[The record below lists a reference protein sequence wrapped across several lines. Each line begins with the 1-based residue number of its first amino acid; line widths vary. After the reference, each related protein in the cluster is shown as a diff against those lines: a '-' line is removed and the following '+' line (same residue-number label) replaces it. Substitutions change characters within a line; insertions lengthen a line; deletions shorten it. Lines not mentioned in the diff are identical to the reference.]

1 MNNRFRDNCFYC
13 EHNQTMHERMIP
25 IITFDATTVYLNRDQ
40 THPGRVIVA
49 LNWHV
54 DEIFEL
60 TSEQRFEFIQEVSFT
75 AKTIKKHYNAS
86 KINFGIYGDTVS
98 HLHVH
103 SVTKLPTND
112 DWDDAFVNN
121 PSNPQ
126 YLDDDEYQKI
136 RVILR
141 KELEKAYETIKN

>member
-1 MNNRFRDNCFYC
+1 M
-13 EHNQTMHERMIP
+13 
-25 IITFDATTVYLNRDQ
+25 
-40 THPGRVIVA
+40 
-49 LNWHV
+49 
-54 DEIFEL
+54 
-60 TSEQRFEFIQEVSFT
+60 
-75 AKTIKKHYNAS
+75 
-86 KINFGIYGDTVS
+86 S

-103 SVTKLPTND
+103 IVPKLPTND

-121 PSNPQ
+121 PSNTQ

>member
-75 AKTIKKHYNAS
+75 AKTIKK
-86 KINFGIYGDTVS
+86 T
-98 HLHVH
+98 L
-103 SVTKLPTND
+103 
-112 DWDDAFVNN
+112 
-121 PSNPQ
+121 Q
-126 YLDDDEYQKI
+126 C
-136 RVILR
+136 
-141 KELEKAYETIKN
+141 IKNQFRNLW